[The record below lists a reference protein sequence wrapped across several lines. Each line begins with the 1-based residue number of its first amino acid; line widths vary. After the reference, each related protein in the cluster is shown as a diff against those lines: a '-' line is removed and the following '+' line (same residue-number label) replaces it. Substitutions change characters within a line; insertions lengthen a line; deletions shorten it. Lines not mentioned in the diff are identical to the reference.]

1 MGQKF
6 KDLMTR
12 KNTEFEVED
21 MDDEA
26 SESVPFSSFPEL
38 DSSNIGTETNMATK
52 NSESSLFKVTSI
64 SKNSESDSTKIFPP
78 STNLKLSFDSKSRQP
93 VSIRESKKLTFQKKS
108 KNFKNRSSEFSKNGL
123 KMLEKPGIHRHS
135 NDLYKHQ
142 SKNMTGEHKRKNGS
156 GYAFRSLDQKPKIL
170 TQNSAQDPNPQPLSI
185 AGSRA
190 KVSSC
195 IVQLSKRSSSAYEE
209 SKKSGSPIGENRLM
223 QSIKSKHDQPLILGK
238 QYSKSRNSS
247 KDMASTIPLGL
258 SILEGEGPETYYSR
272 FGISKILKLPIAK

>member
-1 MGQKF
+1 MEKHNFLHITTCEEGFEKCHEFCKEYDLRIQEHYPEDWYYCIRESDKDTSKSEGTFKLLQGKFSSLYERMGQKF

-142 SKNMTGEHKRKNGS
+142 SKNMTGEHKRMNGS
-156 GYAFRSLDQKPKIL
+156 GYAFRSLDQKPKVWI
-170 TQNSAQDPNPQPLSI
+170 
-185 AGSRA
+185 
-190 KVSSC
+190 
-195 IVQLSKRSSSAYEE
+195 
-209 SKKSGSPIGENRLM
+209 
-223 QSIKSKHDQPLILGK
+223 
-238 QYSKSRNSS
+238 
-247 KDMASTIPLGL
+247 
-258 SILEGEGPETYYSR
+258 
-272 FGISKILKLPIAK
+272 